1 MTPDQATFL
10 AEQYVSTMANE
21 IPTTV
26 KVLKAVPDSAWSYR
40 PDEKSRTAG
49 ELAKHIAQSD
59 VWFVEGVINGEYVFD
74 KEKAGALLKG
84 LGSTEAIVAYYEK
97 AMPDALARVRAMPA
111 DDLTRAVSFFGMFT
125 QPAVGFLSMANNHGI
140 HHRGQL
146 AAYLRAMGAKV
157 PSIYGPSGDE
167 PVTR

>member
-1 MTPDQATFL
+1 MTPEQATFL
-10 AEQYVSTMANE
+10 ADQYVTTMQRE
-21 IPTTV
+21 VPTTL

-40 PDEKSRTAG
+40 PDDKSRTAG
-49 ELAKHIAQSD
+49 ELARHIAQSD
-59 VWFVEGVINGEYVFD
+59 VWFVEGVINGAYVFD
-74 KEKAGALLKG
+74 KAKSEALLAK
-84 LGSTEAIVAYYEK
+84 LDSTGAIVAYYEK
-97 AMPDALARVRAMPA
+97 AMPDALARVRALSA
-111 DDLTRAVSFFGMFT
+111 DDLTRAVDFFRVVT

-157 PSIYGPSGDE
+157 PAIYGPSGDE

>member
-1 MTPDQATFL
+1 MTPEQATFL
-10 AEQYVSTMANE
+10 ADQYVTTME
-21 IPTTV
+21 REVPTTV

-49 ELAKHIAQSD
+49 DLAKHIAHTD
-59 VWFVEGVINGEYVFD
+59 VWFVEGVIRGEYAFD
-74 KEKAGALLKG
+74 KEKAEARLASFD
-84 LGSTEAIVAYYEK
+84 STEAIVAYYQQ
-97 AMPDALARVRAMPA
+97 AMPDALARVRAMSA
-111 DDLTRAVSFFGMFT
+111 DALLRDVDFFGMVT
-125 QPAVGFLSMANNHGI
+125 QPAVGFLSLANNHGI

-157 PSIYGPSGDE
+157 PAIYGPSGDE